1 MSADNIKGLVLAL
14 SSSLFIGASFI
25 IKKKGLRRAAVSSGV
40 RAGPP
45 RSRPLALSLWPLVAG
60 AVRFLAK
67 RDVCFAWFGFSDD
80 MMMMMAYAG
89 VGGYSYLME
98 PLWWV
103 GMITSKVSSCDF
115 SRELGVMLR

>member
-1 MSADNIKGLVLAL
+1 
-14 SSSLFIGASFI
+14 
-25 IKKKGLRRAAVSSGV
+25 
-40 RAGPP
+40 
-45 RSRPLALSLWPLVAG
+45 
-60 AVRFLAK
+60 
-67 RDVCFAWFGFSDD
+67 

-103 GMITSKVSSCDF
+103 GMITSKVPSCDF